1 MVDRLNKDGVIN
13 LLKIMNTGHSEHLQ
27 RRIQSRMN
35 ALAWVENEIKMKE
48 NYLNSLDNRIREFS
62 YREGDIIPMTNSSAN
77 ELTHGVYNMYPPL
90 PDATIIRPI
99 PCMWDMQAAQ
109 QLRSIND
116 LTSKIFD
123 AQQSAVDENED
134 VLPILTTLS

>member
-1 MVDRLNKDGVIN
+1 
-13 LLKIMNTGHSEHLQ
+13 
-27 RRIQSRMN
+27 MN
-35 ALAWVENEIKMKE
+35 ALTWVDNEIKKKE
-48 NYLNSLDNRIREFS
+48 YHLRTLNNRIREFS

-77 ELTHGVYNMYPPL
+77 ELTHSVYNMYPPL
-90 PDATIIRPI
+90 PDATIIRSI
-99 PCMWDMQAAQ
+99 PCMWDMQDAQ

-116 LTSKIFD
+116 LTCKIFD

>member
-27 RRIQSRMN
+27 RRIQSRMD

-48 NYLNSLDNRIREFS
+48 NFLNSLDNRIREFS

-77 ELTHGVYNMYPPL
+77 ELTHSC
-90 PDATIIRPI
+90 I
-99 PCMWDMQAAQ
+99 
-109 QLRSIND
+109 
-116 LTSKIFD
+116 
-123 AQQSAVDENED
+123 
-134 VLPILTTLS
+134 